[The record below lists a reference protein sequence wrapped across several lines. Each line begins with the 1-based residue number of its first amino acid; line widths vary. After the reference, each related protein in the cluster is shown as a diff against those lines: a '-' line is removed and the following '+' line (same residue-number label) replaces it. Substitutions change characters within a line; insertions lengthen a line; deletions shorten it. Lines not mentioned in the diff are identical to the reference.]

1 MALQAYSLAR
11 DGSTALSP
19 HFCVREFRCKDGSDP
34 VFIDTALAELLERI
48 REEKQR
54 LIKEGKIKKDKHES
68 VIFRRDNSHYEK
80 LDGVERCI
88 DDELPFEI
96 PESWAWVRWG
106 SIAESIQY
114 GYNAPAKQESQHR
127 AVIEKPDPNEH

>member
-68 VIFRRDNSHYEK
+68 VIFRRDNSYYEK
-80 LDGVERCI
+80 VDGIERCI
-88 DDELPFEI
+88 CLLYTSPSPRD
-96 PESWAWVRWG
+96 
-106 SIAESIQY
+106 
-114 GYNAPAKQESQHR
+114 
-127 AVIEKPDPNEH
+127 